1 MAEDEEEISQV
12 QEKKSPGMIKLL
24 LMVLI
29 VSLVMSA
36 GVGAGVY
43 FLLKSDDNTQAVEDE
58 SGEKAAEKPDGP
70 PIYHEMQDPF
80 IVNLAEQPARFLQVS
95 VQLMTRDKKVI
106 EAVEQHMPVIR
117 NNLLILFSTQT
128 LEQIS
133 TREGK
138 EALRQA
144 AIQEI
149 STVLRE
155 QSEPSAVEAV
165 FFTSLVVQ

>member
-1 MAEDEEEISQV
+1 MAEEEEISQV
-12 QEKKSPGMIKLL
+12 QEKKSPGIIKLL

-58 SGEKAAEKPDGP
+58 SGEKAAEKPKGP
-70 PIYHEMQDPF
+70 PIYHEIQDPF

-95 VQLMTRDKKVI
+95 VQLMTRDDDVI

-128 LEQIS
+128 LEEIS

-138 EALRQA
+138 EALRQD
-144 AIQEI
+144 AIEEI

-155 QSEPSAVEAV
+155 QSEPSAVEDV